1 MLENFVVVPEGEE
14 YAKGNGY
21 KGPLLRELGFP
32 EGPYTQG
39 VAKILIR
46 QLASLNPK
54 AKFKIVEYKKQ

>member
-1 MLENFVVVPEGEE
+1 LKENFVVVPEGQE
-14 YAKGNGY
+14 YIGGNGY

-32 EGPYTQG
+32 EGPYIQG

-46 QLASLNPK
+46 QMASLNPR